1 MKLRSFETML
11 VFRTAALVAIS
22 LSVSTV
28 NAEIAGEIEFARG
41 AATAQSANQ
50 PARIIAQG
58 QSFNTG
64 DVLSTSSRSFA
75 VIRLQDGSR
84 FTLRPNTQFV
94 VEGLTAN
101 RNSSANAV
109 LQLFKGGVRAIT
121 GFISKFNKDGYQLK
135 TPVATIGIRGTEFDA
150 RLCEGDCGDE
160 TATAGPFPTTLNAAR
175 LAFARG
181 QLSVRTVSGAQRPL
195 QSGATVNEGET
206 LITGRDGVAVLA
218 FPDNSRVTVQP
229 GSQLVIRR
237 YRYNEAEPS
246 AGESVLELVRGG
258 LRAVSGL
265 IGKFAPK
272 SYRVETPVATIGIR
286 GTGFDL
292 LCKGLCVESGLSY
305 QPLRAPDLIERLF
318 TRLLK
323 PAYAQSLP
331 ANGMYAY
338 VWSGQIELQMQD
350 KTYPLLENK
359 VAFITNKQQAPVFLP
374 SVPQFMQGNPFPRPD
389 KVDADPDKLFKKD
402 DTKPGLYVGVYD
414 GEVRVG
420 KTVLKPGEA
429 SFTGYERL
437 ETLKL
442 KTVPEFLRQDP
453 FPKPAEFDSKLFRL
467 LNALENPKK
476 EFECEM

>member
-1 MKLRSFETML
+1 MIGLK
-11 VFRTAALVAIS
+11 TAAIVAIA
-22 LSVSTV
+22 LSASSVE
-28 NAEIAGEIEFARG
+28 AEIAGEIEFARG
-41 AATAQSANQ
+41 AATAQSGNQ
-50 PARIIAQG
+50 PARIVAQG

-64 DVLSTSSRSFA
+64 EVLSTSSRSFA
-75 VIRLQDGSR
+75 VIKLQDGSR

-94 VEGLTAN
+94 VEGITAS

-150 RLCEGDCGDE
+150 RLCEGDCGNE
-160 TATAGPFPTTLNAAR
+160 PSAAAAPATLTSAR

-181 QLSVRTVSGAQRPL
+181 QLSIKSSGGAQRPL

-237 YRYNEAEPS
+237 YRFNEAEPG

-272 SYRVETPVATIGIR
+272 SYRVEAPVATIGIR

-292 LCKGLCVESGLSY
+292 LCKGLCVENGLSY
-305 QPLRAPDLIERLF
+305 QPLRAPDVLERLF
-318 TRLLK
+318 ARLLQ

-338 VWSGQIELQMQD
+338 VWSGQIELQLQD
-350 KTYPLLENK
+350 KTFPLLENK

-402 DTKPGLYVGVYD
+402 DPKPGLYVGVYD
-414 GEVRVG
+414 GEVNVG

-429 SFTGYERL
+429 SFTGPDRL

-442 KTVPEFLRQDP
+442 NTVPEFLQQDP
-453 FPKPAEFDSKLFRL
+453 FPRPAEFDSKLFRL
-467 LNALENPKK
+467 LNVLEDPKK